1 MKNLRKIKI
10 VSRASIL
17 AKVQAQEVGK
27 AITLRHPSVSVQY
40 ATIKA
45 SADRDLAIKITES
58 QDVGLFT
65 KDISKRV
72 IDGEF
77 DLAVHSWKDLPIDP
91 SPDTEIVGTLKRG
104 DVRDM
109 IIIKK
114 ELTEVDFKKEL
125 TILTSSPRRMYNLNN
140 LLSDLVPIKF
150 GGLNF
155 SEIRGNIETRLNK
168 FVTTDAD
175 IFVVAKV
182 ALDRLLQF
190 GTSDA
195 KNFIKEILNDCKWI
209 ILPLSVFPTA
219 PGQGAI
225 AIEAKKENLE
235 LKNLVKAINCK
246 VTFSDVQK
254 EKSILAKYGGG
265 CHQKIGISIWTVRDI
280 KMCSLIGQTEEGKS
294 LRNLGPIHH
303 TGTVET
309 KYISDDMIYPNEND
323 KSIFRRKP
331 YVEHDLKDL
340 KNSFLLFSRKN
351 TFDDLEIID
360 NTNILWTSGVKAW
373 KYAVS
378 KGYWI
383 NGSLDNMGE
392 KYDAEIGFLL
402 SNKLKKYKIT
412 HKDSTSDRYR
422 IIPKYELHLRKNI
435 IKNLKLDS
443 RSEFFWMSPLHF
455 KKALEYF
462 PEILN
467 GNHSCG
473 PGRTYDYLKK
483 NIPKSKH
490 IRCYFSYKHWL
501 EDYKNR

>member
-1 MKNLRKIKI
+1 MRKIKI

-17 AKVQAQEVGK
+17 AKVQAKEVGK
-27 AITLRHPSVSVQY
+27 AIMQRNPSVSVQY
-40 ATIKA
+40 TTIKA
-45 SADRDLAIKITES
+45 SADRDLALNITKS
-58 QDVGLFT
+58 KDVGLFT

-77 DLAVHSWKDLPIDP
+77 DLAIHSWKDLPIDP
-91 SPDTEIVGTLKRG
+91 SPDTEIVGTLPRG

-109 IIIKK
+109 LIIKK
-114 ELTEVDFKKEL
+114 DLIEVNFKKEL

-140 LLSDLVPIKF
+140 LLSDLIPTKF
-150 GGLNF
+150 GRMNF
-155 SEIRGNIETRLNK
+155 IEIRGNIETRLNK
-168 FVTTDAD
+168 FITTDAD

-182 ALDRLLQF
+182 ALDRLLHF
-190 GTSDA
+190 GTSET
-195 KNFIKEILNDCKWI
+195 KNSIKEILNDCKWI
-209 ILPLSVFPTA
+209 VLPLSAFPTA

-225 AIEAKKENLE
+225 AIEAKKEDLE
-235 LKNLVKAINCK
+235 LKHLVKRVNCK
-246 VTFSDVQK
+246 VTFSDVLK
-254 EKSILAKYGGG
+254 EKSILAQYGGG
-265 CHQKIGISIWTVRDI
+265 CHQKIGVSFWNVRDT
-280 KMCSLIGQTEEGKS
+280 KMCSLIGETEEGKS
-294 LRNLGPIHH
+294 LRKLGPIDHA
-303 TGTVET
+303 GTVKT
-309 KYISDDMIYPNEND
+309 KYISDDLIYPNEND

-331 YVEHDLKDL
+331 YVEHDLKEL

-351 TFDDLEIID
+351 IFDDLGIID
-360 NTNILWTSGVKAW
+360 KTNILWTSGVKAW

-392 KYDAEIGFLL
+392 NYEAEIGFLL
-402 SNKLKKYKIT
+402 PKKLKKYKMT
-412 HKDSTSDRYR
+412 HKDSTSDSYE
-422 IIPKYELHLRKNI
+422 IIPKYELHLRENI
-435 IKNLKLDS
+435 IKNLRLDR

-490 IRCYFSYKHWL
+490 IRCYFSYDHWL
-501 EDYKNR
+501 EDYKNG